1 MFINYFVSVSTL
13 GKVSEKQSWQTNE
26 HYENEGEQL
35 QVVKVLSQLAY
46 AKILFFFL
54 AIMCLQKC
62 CS

>member
-46 AKILFFFL
+46 AKILFFSL
-54 AIMCLQKC
+54 H
-62 CS
+62 